1 MTWVESVYESALRAS
16 RPVLRVAAV
25 RDGKIGRGVAGR
37 NGVVARL
44 RAWASAAREPRRP
57 LFWFHAPSVGEAL
70 MAQATIA
77 ALRASCPQAQV
88 AFTFFSPS
96 AARIAPRVGADVSDY
111 LPWDIG
117 SEVGAAIDAL
127 RPSAIAFVR
136 TEIWPVATREAAA
149 RGVPLALINAVLGP
163 RSSRLRPGARRL
175 LAAAYARLARVGAVA
190 REDADR
196 FASLGVEAD
205 RVRVTGDARFDQVA
219 ARVANIDRDS
229 ALMRGFAASDPLLV
243 AGSTWP
249 ADEAVLIPAF
259 ARAGLLA
266 NARLAIAPHEPTPRH
281 IEGLARTLA
290 DTGLAHERLSTVERR
305 GRAEARIT
313 VIDRV
318 GVLADLYAAG
328 AIAYI
333 GGGFGRRGLHSVIEP
348 AATGI
353 PVLFGPRH
361 GNAREASELRHAG
374 GGFEVVDTDDCAERL
389 TALLADAAAR
399 VRSGLAAAAYV
410 RSRLGGAAANAALVL
425 EASTLTAPAA
435 GA

>member
-25 RDGKIGRGVAGR
+25 LDGKVGRGVAGR
-37 NGVVARL
+37 RAVVARL
-44 RAWASAAREPRRP
+44 QAWASSARDLRHP

-70 MAQATIA
+70 MAQATIG

-96 AARIAPRVGADVSDY
+96 AERVAARVGADVSDY

-117 SEVGAAIDAL
+117 AEVGAAIDAL
-127 RPSAIAFVR
+127 RPSSIAFVR

-149 RGVPLALINAVLGP
+149 RGVPLVLVNAVLGP
-163 RSSRLRPGARRL
+163 GSSRLRPGARRL
-175 LAAAYARLARVGAVA
+175 LTAAYARLARVGAVA
-190 REDADR
+190 REDAER
-196 FASLGVEAD
+196 FARLGVEPD

-219 ARVANIDRDS
+219 ARVGGIDRDS
-229 ALMRGFAASDPLLV
+229 ALLRAFAARDPLVV

-249 ADEAVLIPAF
+249 ADEAVLVPAF

-266 NARLAIAPHEPTPRH
+266 RARLAIAPHEPTPRH

-290 DTGLAHERLSTVERR
+290 AAGLAHERLSAVERR
-305 GRAEARIT
+305 GRADARIT
-313 VIDRV
+313 IIDRV

-328 AIAYI
+328 ALAYV
-333 GGGFGRRGLHSVIEP
+333 GGGFGHHGLHSVIEP
-348 AATGI
+348 AALGI

-361 GNAREASELRHAG
+361 GNAREASELRDAG
-374 GGFEVVDTDDCAERL
+374 GGFEVVDVADCADRL
-389 TALLADAAAR
+389 TALLADPAPRAR
-399 VRSGLAAAAYV
+399 AGGAAAAYV
-410 RSRLGGAAANAALVL
+410 RSRLGGAAANAALIL
-425 EASTLTAPAA
+425 EASTLTGSAT